1 MSFNNLREKANFFL
15 YENKSQVLRIGRIS
29 HVIISFTALIV
40 MGFLY
45 GFDHSADER
54 DFLFGIIET
63 SFVFYTLYF
72 FIRWIYE
79 FKPREFIRRNWLES
93 IVILILIAEGI
104 SYNLFGI
111 FLLEELAKSFNI
123 SGYTDIS
130 NVLIQLYFFFTIIIT
145 SGKGGGMIPA
155 IKVHPAMVFIF
166 SFLLLILI
174 GTILLM
180 LPRMTNTVDGMGFVD
195 ALFTSTSATCVT
207 GLMVEDT
214 VNFFTFRGQIIILIL
229 IKLGGLNI
237 IAFGYFMAFAG
248 RLGLKVKQHDVI
260 EDFVNKETAL
270 NAQAML
276 GKVVAW
282 SVGIEIIGA
291 IMLFAVWGR
300 DMFVTLGDR
309 IYHSVFLSVSAFNNA
324 GISLFTEGLADMESG
339 VGTNY
344 LVHLVVTLVVF
355 FGALGMVAI
364 FDLFDPKNLRERLKK
379 PWKTISFSTK
389 IALYFSLIRVA
400 VGALAFYCLEYNNTL
415 ADLGAVEAIITSL
428 FQSVTRTSGFNTVD
442 IGSVGAPMLFLL
454 IILMFIGSSSSST
467 GGGIKTSTFAL
478 ILADVTA
485 TIKGLNH
492 TSLFKRT
499 IPAALKSRAYG
510 VLVIFIVG
518 NALGIFILSISE
530 IEILNTHKD
539 GMLALVFEQVSAM
552 GTVGLSMGITS
563 EVSDVGK
570 IVLAISMFVG
580 RVGTLTVAFALG
592 RQLIS
597 KNFKYAEG
605 HTMVG

>member
-1 MSFNNLREKANFFL
+1 MSFSNLREKANFFL
-15 YENKSQVLRIGRIS
+15 YENKSQVLLICRVS

-40 MGFLY
+40 LGFLY
-45 GFDHSADER
+45 GFDHSADEKE
-54 DFLFGIIET
+54 FLLGIIEA
-63 SFVFYTLYF
+63 SFVFYSLYF

-79 FKPREFIRRNWLES
+79 FNPREFIKKNWLES
-93 IVILILIAEGI
+93 LVILTLVVEGI
-104 SYNLFGI
+104 SYNIFGV
-111 FLLEELAKSFNI
+111 FLLEEL
-123 SGYTDIS
+123 
-130 NVLIQLYFFFTIIIT
+130 V
-145 SGKGGGMIPA
+145 
-155 IKVHPAMVFIF
+155 KVHPAMVFIF
-166 SFLLLILI
+166 SFLLLIFI
-174 GTILLM
+174 GTGLLM
-180 LPRMTNTVDGMGFVD
+180 LPKMTHTFNGMGFVD

-207 GLMVEDT
+207 GLMVEDAA
-214 VNFFTFRGQIIILIL
+214 NFFTFRGQVIILIL

-248 RLGLKVKQHDVI
+248 RLGFKVKQHDVI

-270 NAQAML
+270 NARAML
-276 GKVVAW
+276 GKVVAC
-282 SVGIEIIGA
+282 SIGIEILGA
-291 IMLFAVWGR
+291 LMLFAVWGQ
-300 DMFVTLGDR
+300 DMFATLGDR
-309 IYHSVFLSVSAFNNA
+309 IYHSIFLSVSAFNNA
-324 GISLFTEGLADMESG
+324 GISLFTDGLADMESG

-344 LVHLVVTLVVF
+344 LVHLVVTFVVF

-364 FDLFDPKNLRERLKK
+364 FDLFDPKNLRERLQK

-389 IALYFSLIRVA
+389 IALYFSLILVG
-400 VGALAFYCLEYNNTL
+400 VGALAYFCLEYNNTL
-415 ADLGAVEAIITSL
+415 ADLGPVEAIITSL

-442 IGSVGAPMLFLL
+442 IGSIGAPMLFLM

-467 GGGIKTSTFAL
+467 GGGIKTSTFAV

-485 TIKGLNH
+485 TIKGLKH

-499 IPAALKSRAYG
+499 IPAALRSRAYG

-518 NALGIFILSISE
+518 NAVGIFILSISE

-552 GTVGLSMGITS
+552 GTVGLSLGITP
-563 EVSDVGK
+563 ELTDVGK
-570 IVLAISMFVG
+570 MVLAVSMFVG

-592 RQLIS
+592 RKLIS

>member
-389 IALYFSLIRVA
+389 IALYFSLILVA

>member
-1 MSFNNLREKANFFL
+1 MSFSNLREKANFFL
-15 YENKSQVLRIGRIS
+15 YENKSQVLLICRVS

-40 MGFLY
+40 LGFLY
-45 GFDHSADER
+45 GFDHSADEKE
-54 DFLFGIIET
+54 FLLGIIEA
-63 SFVFYTLYF
+63 SFVFYSLYF

-79 FKPREFIRRNWLES
+79 FNPREFIKKNWLES
-93 IVILILIAEGI
+93 LVILTLVVEGI
-104 SYNLFGI
+104 SYNIFGV
-111 FLLEELAKSFNI
+111 FLLEELAKSSSI

-130 NVLIQLYFFFTIIIT
+130 NVLIQLYFFFTILIT
-145 SGKGGGMIPA
+145 SGKGGRLFSSV
-155 IKVHPAMVFIF
+155 KVHPAMVFIF
-166 SFLLLILI
+166 SFLLLIFI
-174 GTILLM
+174 GTGLLM
-180 LPRMTNTVDGMGFVD
+180 LPKMTHTFNGMGFVD

-207 GLMVEDT
+207 GLMVEDAA
-214 VNFFTFRGQIIILIL
+214 NFFTFRGQVIILIL

-248 RLGLKVKQHDVI
+248 RLGFKVKQHDVI

-270 NAQAML
+270 NARAML
-276 GKVVAW
+276 GKVVAC
-282 SVGIEIIGA
+282 SIGIEILGA
-291 IMLFAVWGR
+291 LMLFAVWGQ
-300 DMFVTLGDR
+300 DMFATLGDR
-309 IYHSVFLSVSAFNNA
+309 IYHSIFLSVSAFNNA
-324 GISLFTEGLADMESG
+324 GISLFTDGLADMESG

-344 LVHLVVTLVVF
+344 LVHLVVTFVVF

-364 FDLFDPKNLRERLKK
+364 FDLFDPKNLRERLQK

-389 IALYFSLIRVA
+389 IALYFSLILVG
-400 VGALAFYCLEYNNTL
+400 VGALAYFCLEYNNTL
-415 ADLGAVEAIITSL
+415 ADLGPVEAIITSL

-442 IGSVGAPMLFLL
+442 IGSIGAPMLFLM

-467 GGGIKTSTFAL
+467 GGGIKTSTFAV

-485 TIKGLNH
+485 TIKGLKH

-499 IPAALKSRAYG
+499 IPAALRSRAYG

-518 NALGIFILSISE
+518 NAVGIFILSISE

-552 GTVGLSMGITS
+552 GTVGLSLGITP
-563 EVSDVGK
+563 ELTDVGK
-570 IVLAISMFVG
+570 MVLAVSMFVG

-592 RQLIS
+592 RKLIS